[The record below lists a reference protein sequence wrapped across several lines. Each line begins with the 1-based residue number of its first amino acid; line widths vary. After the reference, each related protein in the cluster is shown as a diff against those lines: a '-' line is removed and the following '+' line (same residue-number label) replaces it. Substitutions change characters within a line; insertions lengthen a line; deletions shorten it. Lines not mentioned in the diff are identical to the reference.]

1 MNIVTVERIRVRFQ
15 RQRDNT
21 LLHKDKDLSTSWLFY
36 KSVPDDKRKSER
48 KRQTD
53 RDRDRETQ
61 SDRQIDERAVPSS
74 SAIPAVKIKSN
85 TRQSFTSL
93 DLMITESPTEGG

>member
-53 RDRDRETQ
+53 RHLGETHYHRIT
-61 SDRQIDERAVPSS
+61 SHVLLACSG
-74 SAIPAVKIKSN
+74 
-85 TRQSFTSL
+85 TRHVLFEEV
-93 DLMITESPTEGG
+93 I